1 MLPKIVALLFC
12 FPLMGFSFL
21 TEFNAEFDNS
31 ARIIISSEDLVGS
44 QLTIGEKSTEVSF
57 QDLAKH
63 KSTNLDILI
72 IRVGAGSYLVSLS
85 KFDQILFKDR
95 NKVRIYP
102 LEALAWAS
110 IAMAAFCRIW
120 CLAKA
125 VISAA

>member
-63 KSTNLDILI
+63 K
-72 IRVGAGSYLVSLS
+72 
-85 KFDQILFKDR
+85 KHQ
-95 NKVRIYP
+95 P
-102 LEALAWAS
+102 
-110 IAMAAFCRIW
+110 
-120 CLAKA
+120 
-125 VISAA
+125 

>member
-21 TEFNAEFDNS
+21 TEFNAKFDNS

-63 KSTNLDILI
+63 KSSSLDNLI
-72 IRVGAGSYLVSLS
+72 IRVSAGSHLVSLS
-85 KFDQILFKDR
+85 KSDRILFKTRVILDTGQTR
-95 NKVRIYP
+95 KLRVRQ
-102 LEALAWAS
+102 
-110 IAMAAFCRIW
+110 
-120 CLAKA
+120 
-125 VISAA
+125 

>member
-72 IRVGAGSYLVSLS
+72 ISVGAGSYLVSLS
-85 KFDQILFKDR
+85 KFDQILFKTRVILDTGQTR
-95 NKVRIYP
+95 KLRVRQ
-102 LEALAWAS
+102 
-110 IAMAAFCRIW
+110 
-120 CLAKA
+120 
-125 VISAA
+125 

>member
-57 QDLAKH
+57 QDLANH
-63 KSTNLDILI
+63 KNGSLDVLI
-72 IRVGAGSYLVSLS
+72 VRVSVGSHLVSLS
-85 KFDQILFKDR
+85 KSDQILFKTR
-95 NKVRIYP
+95 AILHTRETRKLR
-102 LEALAWAS
+102 AHQ
-110 IAMAAFCRIW
+110 
-120 CLAKA
+120 
-125 VISAA
+125 

>member
-21 TEFNAEFDNS
+21 TEFNAKFDNS

-63 KSTNLDILI
+63 KSSSLDILN
-72 IRVGAGSYLVSLS
+72 IRVSAGYHLVSMTKS
-85 KFDQILFKDR
+85 DRILYKTRVILDTGQTR
-95 NKVRIYP
+95 KLRVRQ
-102 LEALAWAS
+102 
-110 IAMAAFCRIW
+110 
-120 CLAKA
+120 
-125 VISAA
+125 

>member
-44 QLTIGEKSTEVSF
+44 QLTIGRKSTEVSF

-63 KSTNLDILI
+63 KSGSLDVLI
-72 IRVGAGSYLVSLS
+72 VKVSMGSHLVSLS
-85 KFDQILFKDR
+85 KSDQILFRTRVILDTGQTRKLR
-95 NKVRIYP
+95 VRQ
-102 LEALAWAS
+102 
-110 IAMAAFCRIW
+110 
-120 CLAKA
+120 
-125 VISAA
+125 

>member
-31 ARIIISSEDLVGS
+31 ARIIISSEHLVGF

-63 KSTNLDILI
+63 KSGSLDVLI
-72 IRVGAGSYLVSLS
+72 IRVSVGSHLVSLS
-85 KFDQILFKDR
+85 KSDQIL
-95 NKVRIYP
+95 VRTRVN
-102 LEALAWAS
+102 LDTGQTRKL
-110 IAMAAFCRIW
+110 R
-120 CLAKA
+120 
-125 VISAA
+125 VRQ

>member
-31 ARIIISSEDLVGS
+31 ARIIISSEHLVGS

-63 KSTNLDILI
+63 KSGSLDVLI
-72 IRVGAGSYLVSLS
+72 VKVSVGSHLVSLS
-85 KFDQILFKDR
+85 KSDQIL
-95 NKVRIYP
+95 VRTRVN
-102 LEALAWAS
+102 LDTGQTRKL
-110 IAMAAFCRIW
+110 R
-120 CLAKA
+120 
-125 VISAA
+125 VRQ

>member
-63 KSTNLDILI
+63 KSTSLDILI

-85 KFDQILFKDR
+85 KFDQILFKTRVILDTGQTR
-95 NKVRIYP
+95 KLRVRQ
-102 LEALAWAS
+102 
-110 IAMAAFCRIW
+110 
-120 CLAKA
+120 
-125 VISAA
+125 

>member
-21 TEFNAEFDNS
+21 TEFNAKFDNS

-63 KSTNLDILI
+63 KSGSLDVLI
-72 IRVGAGSYLVSLS
+72 VRVSVGSHLVSLS
-85 KFDQILFKDR
+85 KSDQILFKTRVILDTGQTR
-95 NKVRIYP
+95 KLRVRQ
-102 LEALAWAS
+102 
-110 IAMAAFCRIW
+110 
-120 CLAKA
+120 
-125 VISAA
+125 